1 MPPPSGPPVAEEV
14 GRLADGRAL
23 VALLNPPANL
33 PIIEALASR
42 NVTSF
47 SLDALPR
54 ISRAQSMDV
63 LSSMSTIAGYKAVLL
78 AADTLKHLPDL
89 VRAIRAATGCEGL
102 NVLQN
107 NGAIAGQLVPHV
119 HFHLIPRDVGGK
131 FHFNWP
137 AEKSPQARMEQ
148 LADKI
153 RQNL

>member
-1 MPPPSGPPVAEEV
+1 MKRDSECIFCKIAAGEIPCTKVLEDDVALGFMDIAPVAE
-14 GRLADGRAL
+14 AH
-23 VALLNPPANL
+23 
-33 PIIEALASR
+33 
-42 NVTSF
+42 
-47 SLDALPR
+47 
-54 ISRAQSMDV
+54 
-63 LSSMSTIAGYKAVLL
+63 VLL
-78 AADTLKHLPDL
+78 IPKPHYETVDELPPDLAAGTLKHLPDL
-89 VRAIRAATGCEGL
+89 VRAIRAATGCQGL

-107 NGAIAGQLVPHV
+107 NGAVAGQLVPHV